1 MNQVEASSHRFREM
15 PIEWGRIK
23 SVQDSVF
30 SCIGRTPL
38 VELRKIRREEGISTK
53 ILAKL
58 EYMNPTGSLKDRIY
72 HEMITRAIKRGD
84 LKPGMEILEASTGNA
99 GIACA
104 FVAKLLGYPATI
116 VLPSGMSQE
125 RMKLIRAYGARIIN
139 TPGAESDV
147 DLSIRKIE
155 ELKRDNPD
163 KYWEPGQFANL
174 DNINAH
180 YKTTGPEIWEQT
192 KGKVDC
198 FVASQGTGGTLT
210 GVGKFL
216 RKKNP
221 KVLLYAVEPA
231 EAPIL
236 SKRRWGTHKIEGI
249 GDGFVP
255 RNLHLK
261 QLTGI
266 VTTTSEEALNM
277 ARRLSTTEGIF
288 CGISSGC
295 NVAASVKIARKHPKL
310 RMIVTMI
317 NDTGQRYF
325 STELCGEPKSVEIPE
340 REHPLDEYSLSELD
354 KYQASWEIIE

>member
-1 MNQVEASSHRFREM
+1 MAVQWDRAR
-15 PIEWGRIK
+15 
-23 SVQDSVF
+23 SVQKTLF
-30 SCIGRTPL
+30 GCIGKTLL
-38 VELRKIRREEGISTK
+38 VELPKIRQEEKISAR
-53 ILAKL
+53 ILGKL

-72 HEMITRAIKRGD
+72 YEMITRAIERGD

-104 FVAKLLGYPATI
+104 FVARLLGYPATV

-125 RMKLIRAYGARIIN
+125 RMKLIRAYGAKIVN

-147 DLSIRKIE
+147 DLCIQKIE
-155 ELKRDNPD
+155 ELKRANPG
-163 KYWEPGQFANL
+163 KYWEPGQFSNP
-174 DNINAH
+174 DNVNAH
-180 YKTTGPEIWEQT
+180 YKTTGPEIWDQT

-216 RKKNP
+216 RKK
-221 KVLLYAVEPA
+221 KREVLLYAVEPA
-231 EAPIL
+231 EAPML

-261 QLTGI
+261 LLTGI

-295 NVAASVKIARKHPKL
+295 NVAAAVKIARKYPNL
-310 RMIVTMI
+310 GTIVTMI

-340 REHPLDEYSLSELD
+340 REHPIDEYSLSELD
-354 KYQASWEIIE
+354 KYQSSWEIIE

>member
-1 MNQVEASSHRFREM
+1 MM
-15 PIEWGRIK
+15 PSWDCVK
-23 SVQDSVF
+23 SVQESVF
-30 SCIGRTPL
+30 ACIGRTAL
-38 VELRKIRREEGISTK
+38 IEFRNICLDEKISTR
-53 ILAKL
+53 ILGKL

-72 HEMITRAIKRGD
+72 YEMITRAIQRSD
-84 LKPGMEILEASTGNA
+84 LRPGMEILEASTGNA

-104 FVAKLLGYPATI
+104 FVGTRLGYPVTI
-116 VLPSGMSQE
+116 VVPLGMSQE
-125 RMKLIRAYGARIIN
+125 RMKMIRAYGGRIIN

-147 DLSIRKIE
+147 DLCIKKIE
-155 ELKRDNPD
+155 ELKRDNPS
-163 KYWEPGQFANL
+163 KYWEPGQFANP
-174 DNINAH
+174 DNANAH

-192 KGKVDC
+192 KGDVDC
-198 FVASQGTGGTLT
+198 FIASQGTGGTIT

-216 RKKNP
+216 REKNR

-255 RNLHLK
+255 RNLDLE
-261 QLTGI
+261 QLTGV
-266 VTTTSEEALNM
+266 VTTTSDEAIKT
-277 ARRLSTTEGIF
+277 AWHLSTTEGIF

-295 NVAASVKIARKHPKL
+295 NVAAAVKVARKHPRL
-310 RMIVTMI
+310 GVIVTMI

-325 STELCGEPKSVEIPE
+325 STELFGEPKAVEIPE

-354 KYQASWEIIE
+354 KYQSSWEIIE

>member
-1 MNQVEASSHRFREM
+1 VKPLRRCCSWFQEMKIHWDRIRSARENLF
-15 PIEWGRIK
+15 G
-23 SVQDSVF
+23 
-30 SCIGRTPL
+30 CIGRTPL
-38 VELRKIRREEGISTK
+38 VQLQAICRVERISTK

-72 HEMITRAIKRGD
+72 YEMITRAIKRGD
-84 LKPGMEILEASTGNA
+84 LKPSMEVLEASTGNA

-125 RMKLIRAYGARIIN
+125 RMKLIRAYGANIVN
-139 TPGAESDV
+139 TPGGESDV
-147 DLSIRKIE
+147 DLAIKKLE
-155 ELKRDNPD
+155 ELKQENPR
-163 KYWEPGQFANL
+163 KYWEPAQFTNP

-180 YKTTGPEIWEQT
+180 YNTTGPEIWEQT

-216 RKKNP
+216 RKKNS

-255 RNLHLK
+255 QNLHLK
-261 QLTGI
+261 QLTGV
-266 VTTTSEEALNM
+266 VTTSSEEALNM

-295 NVAASVKIARKHPKL
+295 NVVAAVKIARRHPKL
-310 RMIVTMI
+310 RTIVTMI

-354 KYQASWEIIE
+354 KHQSSWEIIE

>member
-1 MNQVEASSHRFREM
+1 M
-15 PIEWGRIK
+15 PVQWNRIK
-23 SVQDSVF
+23 SVQQSVF
-30 SCIGRTPL
+30 GCIGRTPL
-38 VELRKIRREEGISTK
+38 VELRRICRAEKISTK

-58 EYMNPTGSLKDRIY
+58 EYVNPTGSLKDRIY
-72 HEMITRAIKRGD
+72 YEMITRAIARRE

-99 GIACA
+99 GITCA

-125 RMKLIRAYGARIIN
+125 RMKLIRAYGATIVN

-147 DLSIRKIE
+147 DLCIKKIE
-155 ELKRDNPD
+155 ELKRGNPG
-163 KYWEPGQFANL
+163 KYWEPAQFANP
-174 DNINAH
+174 DNVNAH

-198 FVASQGTGGTLT
+198 FAASQGTGGTLT

-216 RKKNP
+216 RKKNR

-231 EAPIL
+231 EAPML
-236 SKRRWGTHKIEGI
+236 AKRRWGTHKIEGI

-261 QLTGI
+261 LINGV
-266 VTTTSEEALNM
+266 VTTSSEEALNM
-277 ARRLSTTEGIF
+277 ARRLSITEGIF

-295 NVAASVKIARKHPKL
+295 NVAAAIKIARRHLKL
-310 RMIVTMI
+310 RTIVTMI

-325 STELCGEPKSVEIPE
+325 STELCGKPKSVEIPE
-340 REHPLDEYSLSELD
+340 REHPLDEHTLSELD
-354 KYQASWEIIE
+354 KYQPSWEIIE

>member
-1 MNQVEASSHRFREM
+1 M
-15 PIEWGRIK
+15 P
-23 SVQDSVF
+23 VQWDRTRSIQGSVF
-30 SCIGRTPL
+30 GCIGRTPL
-38 VELRKIRREEGISTK
+38 VELRRICRAEKISTK

-58 EYMNPTGSLKDRIY
+58 EYVNPTGSLKDRIY
-72 HEMITRAIKRGD
+72 YEMITRAIARLE

-125 RMKLIRAYGARIIN
+125 RMKLIRAYGATIVN

-147 DLSIRKIE
+147 DLCIKKIE
-155 ELKRDNPD
+155 ELKRDNPG
-163 KYWEPGQFANL
+163 KYWEPAQFANP

-216 RKKNP
+216 RKKNR

-236 SKRRWGTHKIEGI
+236 AKRRWGTHKIEGI

-261 QLTGI
+261 LMTGV
-266 VTTTSEEALNM
+266 VTTSSEEALNM

-295 NVAASVKIARKHPKL
+295 NVAAAVKIARRHPKL
-310 RMIVTMI
+310 HAIVTMI

-340 REHPLDEYSLSELD
+340 REHPLDSYSLSELD
-354 KYQASWEIIE
+354 KYQPSWEIIE

>member
-1 MNQVEASSHRFREM
+1 MTIRWDRLRSTQE
-15 PIEWGRIK
+15 
-23 SVQDSVF
+23 SVF
-30 SCIGRTPL
+30 GCIGGTPL
-38 VELRKIRREEGISTK
+38 VELRRICRAERTSTK

-72 HEMITRAIKRGD
+72 YEMISRAIDRGD

-104 FVAKLLGYPATI
+104 FVATLFGYPTTI
-116 VLPSGMSQE
+116 VLPLGMSQE
-125 RMKLIRAYGARIIN
+125 RMKLIRAYGATIVN
-139 TPGAESDV
+139 TPGGESDV
-147 DLSIRKIE
+147 DLSLSKIE
-155 ELKRDNPD
+155 ELKRENPG
-163 KYWEPGQFANL
+163 KYWEPGQFANA

-192 KGKVDC
+192 GGHVDC

-210 GVGKFL
+210 GVGRYL
-216 RKKNP
+216 REKNP

-236 SKRRWGTHKIEGI
+236 SKRKWGTHKIEGI

-255 RNLHLK
+255 RNLELA
-261 QLTGI
+261 QLNGV
-266 VTTTSEEALNM
+266 VTTSSEEALRM
-277 ARRLSTTEGIF
+277 ARRLSTAEGIF

-295 NVAASVKIARKHPKL
+295 NVAAALKIAEKHPKL
-310 RMIVTMI
+310 DAIVTMI

-354 KYQASWEIIE
+354 KYQSSWDIIE

>member
-1 MNQVEASSHRFREM
+1 MRF
-15 PIEWGRIK
+15 
-23 SVQDSVF
+23 VQQNIF
-30 SCIGRTPL
+30 GCIGRTPL
-38 VELRKIRREEGISTK
+38 VELRKIREAEGISPK
-53 ILAKL
+53 ILVKL

-72 HEMITRAIKRGD
+72 HEMITRAIARRA
-84 LKPGMEILEASTGNA
+84 LEPGMEILEASTGNA

-104 FVAKLLGYPATI
+104 FVAQLLGYPATI

-125 RMKLIRAYGARIIN
+125 RMKLIRAYGAKIIN

-147 DLSIRKIE
+147 DLCIRKIE

-163 KYWEPGQFANL
+163 KYWEPGQFQNP
-174 DNINAH
+174 DNISAH

-192 KGKVDC
+192 RGKADC

-210 GVGKFL
+210 GVGRYL
-216 RKKNP
+216 RKKNR
-221 KVLLYAVEPA
+221 KALLYAVEPA

-236 SKRRWGTHKIEGI
+236 AKRRWGTHKIEGI

-261 QLTGI
+261 LLNGI
-266 VTTTSEEALNM
+266 VTTTSEEALTM

-295 NVAASVKIARKHPKL
+295 NVAAAVKIGRRHARL
-310 RMIVTMI
+310 RAIVTMI

-325 STELCGEPKSVEIPE
+325 STELCGEAKSVKIPE

-354 KYQASWEIIE
+354 KYQKSWEIIE

>member
-1 MNQVEASSHRFREM
+1 
-15 PIEWGRIK
+15 
-23 SVQDSVF
+23 
-30 SCIGRTPL
+30 
-38 VELRKIRREEGISTK
+38 
-53 ILAKL
+53 
-58 EYMNPTGSLKDRIY
+58 
-72 HEMITRAIKRGD
+72 
-84 LKPGMEILEASTGNA
+84 
-99 GIACA
+99 
-104 FVAKLLGYPATI
+104 

-125 RMKLIRAYGARIIN
+125 RMKLIRAYGATIVN

-147 DLSIRKIE
+147 DLCIKKIE
-155 ELKRDNPD
+155 ELKQGNPG
-163 KYWEPGQFANL
+163 KYWEPAQFSNP
-174 DNINAH
+174 DNVSAH

-198 FVASQGTGGTLT
+198 FVASQGTGGTLS

-216 RKKNP
+216 RKKNR

-231 EAPIL
+231 EAPML

-255 RNLHLK
+255 RNLHLR
-261 QLTGI
+261 LMDGV
-266 VTTTSEEALNM
+266 VTTSSEEALNM

-295 NVAASVKIARKHPKL
+295 NVAAAIKIARRHPKL
-310 RMIVTMI
+310 RSIVTMI

-340 REHPLDEYSLSELD
+340 REHPLDEHSLSELD
-354 KYQASWEIIE
+354 KYQPSWEIIE